1 MSKETRELKLQK
13 AIVDGN
19 VFPQKHYPVL
29 LLKGK
34 WLKDCGFLPESK
46 VQVIVKE
53 KLLVIKP
60 IED

>member
-1 MSKETRELKLQK
+1 MAKQTRKLKLQREV
-13 AIVDGN
+13 ISN
-19 VFPQKHYPVL
+19 HIFPQKEFPVL

-53 KLLVIKP
+53 KLLVIMP